1 VQLLARLATAGAL
14 LCALSLSAC
23 GGGDDDDVRRDASRG
38 GLLTMLSSSDVDYLD
53 PGRTYF
59 AQGIQVAA
67 ATQRTLYGFRPTD
80 IENAVP
86 DLAAASPVISG
97 GGRVV
102 TVKIRGG
109 VRFSPPVDRE
119 VTSRDVA
126 YAFSRFF
133 STNVAGPYMQYFADL
148 VGAPVDRPP
157 QAPRP
162 ISGITTPDARTIVFR
177 LKAPTAGAFV
187 KALVLPISAPVPEEY
202 ARELDEQSPST
213 YNEHVVATGPY
224 MVRND
229 ASGRVTG
236 YQAGR
241 ELELVRNPS
250 WSKATDRR
258 PALLDQIRIR
268 SDARDRNVAGRQVL
282 VGSHMVLDSTP
293 PPSIL
298 KLVSSG
304 EHEEQAEVVPAGGY
318 RFAPLNTTLAP
329 FDRLDV
335 RKAVIAGFDREAAR
349 KARGG
354 AVTGPL
360 ATHFLPPGLPGHEE
374 AGGARGSGIDILRS
388 PAGDPALAAAYMRR
402 AGFPSGKYTGK
413 EDFLVVAGSSD
424 GERGMG
430 AVTQDSL
437 QKLGFRIKLRIVPD
451 DALFTNWCSVPAK
464 EVLSCAGIA
473 WLKDYPDPEPMLR
486 PVFDGNAISHTVG
499 NTNYSQ
505 LDVPAINAAM
515 ARARLLD
522 GEPRRR
528 AWGAIDNMIVAEA
541 AAVPLQW
548 EQATL
553 IRSKDVNGV
562 PNVYFDSWDLSYSS
576 VD

>member
-1 VQLLARLATAGAL
+1 VHLLVRLATAGAL
-14 LCALSLSAC
+14 LCALSLIAC
-23 GGGDDDDVRRDASRG
+23 GGDDDERRDVSRG
-38 GLLTMLSSSDVDYLD
+38 GQLTMLSSSDIDYLD

-80 IENAVP
+80 IEHAVP
-86 DLAAASPVISG
+86 DLAAAPPAISG
-97 GGRVV
+97 DGRVV

-109 VRFSPPVDRE
+109 VRFSPPVRRE

-133 STNVAGPYMQYFADL
+133 STNVAGPYAQYFADL
-148 VGAPVDRPP
+148 VGAPVERPP
-157 QAPRP
+157 KEPRP

-177 LKAPTAGAFV
+177 LKVPTAGAFV
-187 KALVLPISAPVPEEY
+187 KALVLPITAPVPEEY
-202 ARELDEQSPST
+202 ARRFDARSPST
-213 YNEHVVATGPY
+213 YNEHVAATGPY
-224 MVRND
+224 MAPND

-236 YQAGR
+236 YQPGR
-241 ELELVRNPS
+241 ELDLVRNPS
-250 WSKATDRR
+250 WRKATDRR
-258 PALLDQIRIR
+258 PALLDEIRIR
-268 SDARDRNVAGRQVL
+268 TNAHDRNVAARQVL
-282 VGSHMVLDSTP
+282 AGSRMVLDSTP

-298 KLVSSG
+298 KLVSTG
-304 EHEEQAEVVPAGGY
+304 RYQEQSEIVPAGGY
-318 RFAPLNTTLAP
+318 RFAPLNTTIKP

-374 AGGARGSGIDILRS
+374 AGGAAGSGIDILRA

-402 AGFPSGKYTGK
+402 AGFPSGRYTGK

-430 AVTQDSL
+430 AVTQDAL
-437 QKLGFRIKLRIVPD
+437 EKLGFRIRLRIVPD

-528 AWGAIDNMIVAEA
+528 AWGTIDNMIVAQA
-541 AAVPLQW
+541 AAVPFQW

-562 PNVYFDSWDLSYSS
+562 SNVYFDSWDLSYSS
-576 VD
+576 VG